1 MIGPPHISGTRRD
14 SSADEVSPP
23 DECAP
28 RELRLRRST
37 TLALVATLSVF
48 GCSDSVRADLI
59 SPALPDT
66 LRFRI
71 EVGGST
77 DVSNELFY
85 EEAFEDT
92 TFLGRRL
99 VSSPQTRY
107 AGVMATSLEGTRGA
121 RTHSYAVRNDLAIGN
136 RVRRD
141 ALGVVWRSR
150 LSPEWRLDAT
160 PRIEYRW
167 DRSFDR
173 DLEQIAASGTARLRH
188 TFLDPGT
195 AAELGGRAD
204 FSRSSGTSA
213 PFIPDRNAGGALLAL
228 ERAALAGG
236 DWRIEYAFNARAFPD
251 SQLRDHYEHG
261 IDTHWRN
268 DWPAGSVWL
277 EFGGERRVP
286 IYAAPS
292 TRDRFL
298 EGRIAAEA
306 QTPLSDDFALRLRTE
321 GEALHYDSPDDSL
334 YFDYQIARA
343 ALSLR
348 MESAGCWMLGVGPR
362 VEALF
367 SRLDPGESY
376 REIGGALDCEYLS
389 AHSWWSVSPAAGWRQ
404 YEPVPS
410 GSIGLHAPFAFYE
423 VAAFADQSLAAA
435 LRARLSLS
443 TRFEFHTDN
452 SQDDRSL
459 YFSLDVRRLF

>member
-1 MIGPPHISGTRRD
+1 MG
-14 SSADEVSPP
+14 
-23 DECAP
+23 AP
-28 RELRLRRST
+28 RRFRLPRST
-37 TLALVATLSVF
+37 SLALVATLSAF
-48 GCSDSVRADLI
+48 GCADSVRADVS

-66 LRFRI
+66 LRLRV
-71 EVGGST
+71 ELGGST

-107 AGVMATSLEGTRGA
+107 AGVMATTLEGTRGA
-121 RTHSYAVRNDLAIGN
+121 RTQSYVVRNDLAIGN

-141 ALGVVWRSR
+141 ALGVLWRSR

-213 PFIPDRNAGGALLAL
+213 SFIPDRNAGGALFAL
-228 ERAALAGG
+228 EHAALAGG

-261 IDTHWRN
+261 IDARWRN
-268 DWPAGSVWL
+268 DWPTGSVWL
-277 EFGGERRVP
+277 EVGGERRVP
-286 IYAAPS
+286 IYSAPS

-298 EGRIAAEA
+298 EARIAAEA
-306 QTPLSDDFALRLRTE
+306 QAPLSDDFALRLRAE
-321 GEALHYDSPDDSL
+321 SEAQHYDSPDDTL
-334 YFDYQIARA
+334 YFDYQIARV

-362 VEALF
+362 AEALF
-367 SRLDPGESY
+367 SRHDPGEAY
-376 REIGGALDCEYLS
+376 REIGGAMDCEYLS
-389 AHSWWSVSPAAGWRQ
+389 AHSWWSVSPAAGWRA

-410 GSIGLHAPFAFYE
+410 GSVGLHAAFAFYE
-423 VAAFADQSLAAA
+423 LTAFADQSLPGA
-435 LRARLSLS
+435 LRGRLSVS
-443 TRFEFHTDN
+443 TRFEFHTDD
-452 SQDDRSL
+452 SQDDRGL